1 MKKIFFMFIV
11 LLIFIPIISVTIF
24 IPLRDSR
31 GEDRLTD
38 TQKTEITTLPSPITI
53 IIDAGHGGEDG
64 GAVGKNGVLEKDIN
78 LSIAFMVEDILK
90 DNGYLTIMTRSDDRL
105 LYDKNTDYEGRKK
118 QLDLAARVEIAEK
131 TDDAIFVSIHMNS
144 FSQTRYKGL
153 QVYYSKNSPESKTL
167 AEEIQQNARLLLD
180 TSNNRVAKVAGSNI
194 FLLDRIT
201 RPAVLIECGFLSN
214 TEECAKLSTEEYQRE
229 VSEVICLSIIS
240 YLEGISQNDQENT
253 DISHIAP

>member
-1 MKKIFFMFIV
+1 
-11 LLIFIPIISVTIF
+11 
-24 IPLRDSR
+24 
-31 GEDRLTD
+31 
-38 TQKTEITTLPSPITI
+38 
-53 IIDAGHGGEDG
+53 
-64 GAVGKNGVLEKDIN
+64 
-78 LSIAFMVEDILK
+78 
-90 DNGYLTIMTRSDDRL
+90 
-105 LYDKNTDYEGRKK
+105 
-118 QLDLAARVEIAEK
+118 
-131 TDDAIFVSIHMNS
+131 MNS

-214 TEECAKLSTEEYQRE
+214 AEECAKLSTEEYQRE